1 MSGIGLAGKP
11 DRTRGRP
18 SVGPRKET
26 NQDGSFLVLER
37 RGIRASLSVA
47 LLMVLTVLLSPPAN
61 AATWTCGSWQDK
73 SFSTSGYNT
82 DVEIRLCI
90 TRYTTAH
97 QGFAQIRWTDGGEW
111 VKKFDNFDV
120 RIRLERWD
128 ADYDKVSCSFES
140 DINLYESDSDEC
152 GYVYSSSSRSGGWSV
167 DGYVAFDLD
176 ADGEG
181 GYKWSL
187 HGSPLIN

>member
-1 MSGIGLAGKP
+1 ML
-11 DRTRGRP
+11 
-18 SVGPRKET
+18 
-26 NQDGSFLVLER
+26 QR
-37 RGIRASLSVA
+37 RGVRASLTAV
-47 LLMVLTVLLSPPAN
+47 LLMVLGTVMSPPAH
-61 AATWTCGSWQDK
+61 AATWTCGAWQDR

-90 TRYTTAH
+90 TKYTTAH
-97 QGFAQIRWTDGGEW
+97 QGFAQIRWTDGGDW

-140 DINLYESDSDEC
+140 DINLYETGEDEC
-152 GYVYSSSSRSGGWSV
+152 WDVYSSSSRSGGWSV
-167 DGYVAFDLD
+167 DGYVAYDLD

-181 GYKWSL
+181 GSTWSL
-187 HGSPLIN
+187 RGSPLIN